1 MENPYDTSG
10 PPTGPVDGN
19 NSGEN
24 MFSSRNSIIIVLL
37 LLLFFSFLGINLLII
52 SGNALKTLA
61 EIFGP
66 VVLKV
71 AAMLGYS
78 TGHLVNTTADLS
90 TDAAKLGLD
99 IAEGTAYSIGNL
111 MKNASKGGMDES
123 DRLNLEKA
131 LASPHCPTQ
140 TPPPPV
146 EPDQS
151 SNTIQNPIAAKKG
164 GWCLVG
170 EDSGVRGCVRVEEHD
185 KCMSGQ
191 IFPSKEICV
200 KPPISV

>member
-1 MENPYDTSG
+1 MENPSAPA
-10 PPTGPVDGN
+10 PPVLAD

-24 MFSSRNSIIIVLL
+24 MFSSRNNIIIILL
-37 LLLFFSFLGINLLII
+37 LLLFFSFLGINFLII

-78 TGHLVNTTADLS
+78 TGHFVNTTADLS

-99 IAEGTAYSIGNL
+99 IAEGTANSIGNL
-111 MKNASKGGMDES
+111 MKNASKGGMDEA
-123 DRLNLEKA
+123 DRVNLEKA
-131 LASPHCPTQ
+131 LTSPHCPTQ
-140 TPPPPV
+140 PPPPV
-146 EPDQS
+146 EPDKS
-151 SNTIQNPIAAKKG
+151 SNVIQNPIAAKKG

-170 EDSGVRGCVRVEEHD
+170 DDEGVRGCIRVEEHD

-191 IFPSKEICV
+191 IFPSKEVCMN
-200 KPPISV
+200 PLDNA

>member
-1 MENPYDTSG
+1 MENPSAPA
-10 PPTGPVDGN
+10 PPALAD

-24 MFSSRNSIIIVLL
+24 MFSSRNNIIIILL
-37 LLLFFSFLGINLLII
+37 LLLFFSFLGINFLII

-78 TGHLVNTTADLS
+78 TGHFVNTTADLS
-90 TDAAKLGLD
+90 ADAAKLGLD
-99 IAEGTAYSIGNL
+99 IAEGTANSIGDL
-111 MKNASKGGMDES
+111 MKNASKGGMDEA
-123 DRLNLEKA
+123 DRVNLEKV
-131 LASPHCPTQ
+131 LTSPHCPTQ
-140 TPPPPV
+140 PPPPV
-146 EPDQS
+146 EPDKS
-151 SNTIQNPIAAKKG
+151 SNAIQNPIAAKKG

-170 EDSGVRGCVRVEEHD
+170 EDAGARGCIRIEEHD

-191 IFPSKEICV
+191 IFPSKEVCMNPV
-200 KPPISV
+200 DNP